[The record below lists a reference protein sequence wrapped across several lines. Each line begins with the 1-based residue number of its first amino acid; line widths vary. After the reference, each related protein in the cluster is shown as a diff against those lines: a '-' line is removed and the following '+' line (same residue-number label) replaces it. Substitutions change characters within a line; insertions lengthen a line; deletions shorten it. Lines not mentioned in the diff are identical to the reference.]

1 MVPSFHQVCFL
12 TPLTPAW
19 FFSVTVPFAVPF
31 SVPFIVLRSRL
42 AKSASNVE
50 IVKRTGCEAQNQ
62 LAAVATEILR

>member
-19 FFSVTVPFAVPF
+19 FFSVTVPFT
-31 SVPFIVLRSRL
+31 VPFIVLRSRS

-50 IVKRTGCEAQNQ
+50 IAKRVGCEAQNQ
-62 LAAVATEILR
+62 LAAVATKVLR